1 MRKLTTK
8 ELAFEVGLTY
18 VRINQ
23 MIQSGVIEAEKI
35 GRDYIIEEKYIQIIK
50 NRPERRGRK
59 PKNKINRKGA
69 INA

>member
-8 ELAFEVGLTY
+8 ELAAEVGLTY

-23 MIQSGVIEAEKI
+23 MIQSGEIEAEKI
-35 GRDYIIEEKYIQIIK
+35 GRDYLIDEKYIEIIR

-59 PKNKINRKGA
+59 PKKKARIKGGIA
-69 INA
+69 A